1 APRHLD
7 RVEVI
12 DSVCRER
19 GFTVARRTGEKTDR
33 KWDVFILDTLGELA
47 RFYAVCDI
55 AFLGGSLIPWG
66 GQNFLEPAF
75 YGKPVVFGRYMKN
88 FAALAERFI
97 ENEAAVV
104 VKDGDAL
111 AGVWAEG
118 TETEWKQTGER
129 ARITLESL
137 RGASEKTVKEI
148 EILIDPNL

>member
-1 APRHLD
+1 M
-7 RVEVI
+7 
-12 DSVCRER
+12 
-19 GFTVARRTGEKTDR
+19 
-33 KWDVFILDTLGELA
+33 
-47 RFYAVCDI
+47 
-55 AFLGGSLIPWG
+55 
-66 GQNFLEPAF
+66 Q
-75 YGKPVVFGRYMKN
+75 N

-118 TETEWKQTGER
+118 TEMEWKQTGER
-129 ARITLESL
+129 ALIILESL